1 MRALALLAGASL
13 ALLLA
18 AVACDDATKPPF
30 LAEISPLPSPTA
42 TSAPAPTP
50 TAAPETPTPEG
61 ECDGMDCFRA
71 FAPLIDAALADGDG
85 AFFAGR
91 GLEEELTCQGDEQL
105 GPCVDQPAGTV
116 LTGIPG
122 GVAQSDAIFYY
133 PPDQFAFF
141 ISQWFRSDIPAAEDE
156 YGSGALTLY
165 ALAYHPAAEGSEE
178 AYQAIVTGM
187 FSSGP
192 DALRQALVLSFRF
205 VDGSWRLTG
214 QLQASIP
221 QTADPYLSGDC
232 TDCYD
237 QWERWEGAP

>member
-1 MRALALLAGASL
+1 MRALALLPGTV
-13 ALLLA
+13 
-18 AVACDDATKPPF
+18 AVAALVLIACNGAAEPPF

-61 ECDGMDCFRA
+61 ECDGMGCFRA
-71 FAPLIDAALADGDG
+71 FAPLIDAALAAGDG
-85 AFFAGR
+85 SFFADR
-91 GLEEELTCQGDEQL
+91 GLEDELTCAGDEQL
-105 GPCVDQPAGTV
+105 GPCVDRAAGTV
-116 LTGIPG
+116 LRGIPG
-122 GVAQSDAIFYY
+122 GVAQSDAFALF
-133 PPDQFAFF
+133 PPDKYALMLAD
-141 ISQWFRSDIPAAEDE
+141 WFVEARPDLSDD

-178 AYQAIVTGM
+178 AYQAIVTGI

-192 DALRQALVLSFRF
+192 DALRQARVLSFRF

-214 QLQASIP
+214 ELVASVP

-232 TDCYD
+232 DFCYD
-237 QWERWEGAP
+237 DWERWEGAP

>member
-13 ALLLA
+13 ALPLA
-18 AVACDDATKPPF
+18 AAACDDATKPPF
-30 LAEISPLPSPTA
+30 LPEASPSPAATA
-42 TSAPAPTP
+42 TPTSVP
-50 TAAPETPTPEG
+50 DTPTPPPESG
-61 ECDGMDCFRA
+61 GLGGFRA

-85 AFFAGR
+85 AFFADR
-91 GLEEELTCQGDEQL
+91 GVMQEVTCTGDEFV
-105 GPCVDQPAGTV
+105 GPCQDQPAGTV

-133 PPDQFAFF
+133 PPDKFAFF
-141 ISQWFRSDIPAAEDE
+141 ISQWLISDIPAAEDE

-221 QTADPYLSGDC
+221 QTADPYLSGNC